1 MKFIT
6 TVVFSLIVTTF
17 MFTTFMFTTSSLL
30 FADDS
35 ISFEIHT
42 NDRDKNDIQ
51 SSNDIGIMQK
61 NGKSV
66 IVSYDNALGLYKKSC
81 EDGDSL
87 DCIQFARLYQQV
99 CTSNPKKFCSKY
111 E

>member
-35 ISFEIHT
+35 ISFESHT
-42 NDRDKNDIQ
+42 NDRDK
-51 SSNDIGIMQK
+51 NDIGIMQK

-66 IVSYDNALGLYKKSC
+66 IVSYDNELRLYKKSC
-81 EDGDSL
+81 NNGDSL
-87 DCIQFARLYQQV
+87 ACIQFARLYQQV
-99 CTSNPKKFCSKY
+99 CTSNPKNFCSKY